1 MTFNEIGRHALARV
15 GRNKL
20 WFDMDAM
27 MSFATTVEYRD
38 KFEGGVTFDG
48 RLEPELAPAAVAL
61 ETFTQQPGRWH
72 FVEIIGENWEDSLFA
87 TQQVDAGFQEA
98 NCKPAGETRYAETG

>member
-27 MSFATTVEYRD
+27 LSFATTVEYRD
-38 KFEGGVTFDG
+38 KFEDGITFDG

-61 ETFTQQPGRWH
+61 EAFTQQPSCWH
-72 FVEIIGENWEDSLFA
+72 FVEIIGEDWEDSRLTFLDES
-87 TQQVDAGFQEA
+87 QRGAGPE
-98 NCKPAGETRYAETG
+98 